1 MTYPQQGGYG
11 PPQGGPGPQQG
22 GYGPP
27 PPGYPPQGGYG
38 GYPPGPPKNNTGMIV
53 GVLVAVVAVVAAVVL
68 VIVLN
73 SGDDD
78 PKNKAGDSGNSDGGG
93 NPQVEIPGPNM
104 PGEGGDSG
112 DSGSGDSGNSAGSSS
127 PEEVADAA
135 ATIIETNDTDLVDD
149 LACTSA
155 QAEELKAQMGEL
167 PPGMGI
173 EATATDVQ
181 TSGNTAS
188 ATIELTAEGA
198 SDSFTLEMESPD
210 GDTWC
215 VSGI

>member
-1 MTYPQQGGYG
+1 
-11 PPQGGPGPQQG
+11 
-22 GYGPP
+22 
-27 PPGYPPQGGYG
+27 
-38 GYPPGPPKNNTGMIV
+38 MIV

>member
-1 MTYPQQGGYG
+1 MSYPQQGGYG

-22 GYGPP
+22 YGPP

-38 GYPPGPPKNNTGMIV
+38 QYPPGPPKNNTGMIV
-53 GVLVAVVAVVAAVVL
+53 GIVVALVAVIAAVVL

-73 SGDDD
+73 RGDDD
-78 PKNKAGDSGNSDGGG
+78 PQNKAGDGGTSDGGG
-93 NPQVEIPGPNM
+93 NPQVEIPDPDM

-112 DSGSGDSGNSAGSSS
+112 SDSGDSGNSGGSSS

-135 ATIIETNDTDLVDD
+135 ATAIETQDTSLVDQF
-149 LACTSA
+149 ACTSA
-155 QAEELKAQMGEL
+155 QAEELKAQMAQIA
-167 PPGMGI
+167 GMEV
-173 EATATDVQ
+173 EAAASDVQ
-181 TSGNTAS
+181 TTGNTAS

-210 GDTWC
+210 GNTWC

>member
-1 MTYPQQGGYG
+1 VTYPQQGGYG
-11 PPQGGPGPQQG
+11 PPQGVPGPQQG

-38 GYPPGPPKNNTGMIV
+38 HYPPGPPKNNTGMIV
-53 GVLVAVVAVVAAVVL
+53 GIVVAVVAVIAAVVL

-73 SGDDD
+73 GGDDD
-78 PKNKAGDSGNSDGGG
+78 PKNKAGDGGTSDGGG
-93 NPQVEIPGPNM
+93 NPPVEIPGPNM
-104 PGEGGDSG
+104 PGEGGDS
-112 DSGSGDSGNSAGSSS
+112 DSDSGDSGNSGGSSS

-135 ATIIETNDTDLVDD
+135 ATVIETQDTSLVDQ

-155 QAEELKAQMGEL
+155 QAEELKAQMSEL
-167 PPGMGI
+167 PPGMEI
-173 EATATDVQ
+173 QATATDVQ